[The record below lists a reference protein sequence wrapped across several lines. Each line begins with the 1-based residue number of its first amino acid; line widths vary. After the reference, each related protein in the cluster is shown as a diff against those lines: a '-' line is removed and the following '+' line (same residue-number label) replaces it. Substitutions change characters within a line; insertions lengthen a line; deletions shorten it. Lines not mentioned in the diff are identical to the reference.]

1 MRISTNLVYQ
11 QAVANMQRQQ
21 SLLAKTQ
28 QQMSLGTRMVSPSD
42 DPVGASRVLVVEQ
55 ARATNEQYGVNRNNA
70 GSSLTLEES
79 TLGGI
84 TTLLQNVRTSV
95 LYAGNPTLSNADR
108 KMIAIELRSRFEELL
123 GLANTTDGE
132 GLYLFSGYQNSSQ
145 PFTGTPGSVAYNGD
159 QGQRLIQVSAT
170 RQIPVSDAG
179 TDVFFTS
186 GGGNDAF
193 YEMTATANIGTG
205 VIGHASIAAPASL
218 SRTNAPTI
226 DSYSIRFPTSTTY
239 EVYNTTTRNT
249 VPVATGAYNPAT
261 GGTIS
266 FEGMQVRLTGA
277 PSAGDE
283 FTVTPSKPIFG
294 ALSDLITA
302 IETPVTST
310 SGTAALGDAI
320 KAGLANLDQAL
331 DRVLAVRAD
340 VGARL
345 QEIDSLDDLGETTGL
360 QHEKTLSDL
369 RDLDYAAAIS
379 DFTRQQLVLEA
390 AQKSFTKIAGMSL
403 FDFL

>member
-1 MRISTNLVYQ
+1 
-11 QAVANMQRQQ
+11 
-21 SLLAKTQ
+21 
-28 QQMSLGTRMVSPSD
+28 
-42 DPVGASRVLVVEQ
+42 
-55 ARATNEQYGVNRNNA
+55 
-70 GSSLTLEES
+70 
-79 TLGGI
+79 
-84 TTLLQNVRTSV
+84 
-95 LYAGNPTLSNADR
+95 
-108 KMIAIELRSRFEELL
+108 
-123 GLANTTDGE
+123 
-132 GLYLFSGYQNSSQ
+132 
-145 PFTGTPGSVAYNGD
+145 
-159 QGQRLIQVSAT
+159 
-170 RQIPVSDAG
+170 
-179 TDVFFTS
+179 
-186 GGGNDAF
+186 
-193 YEMTATANIGTG
+193 
-205 VIGHASIAAPASL
+205 
-218 SRTNAPTI
+218 
-226 DSYSIRFPTSTTY
+226 
-239 EVYNTTTRNT
+239 
-249 VPVATGAYNPAT
+249 
-261 GGTIS
+261 
-266 FEGMQVRLTGA
+266 
-277 PSAGDE
+277 
-283 FTVTPSKPIFG
+283 VTPSKPIFG